1 MKAGCFREKKPRK
14 FSFYGTKDLVRPS
27 IGAIRPSKVGFA
39 RESPENGLM
48 RFALVSLVL
57 SVSIHGGAPE
67 SITPQNVSRMKI
79 AWTYDTGESP
89 HVFPAK
95 ASHFEATPVYADGK
109 LYISTPGGLV
119 IALDADSGKEIWKRD
134 LHVKHNWDFSE
145 PTTRGV
151 TLAGK
156 SIFLGTP
163 DARLVCMDRTTGEP
177 CEGFGKSG
185 EVSLT
190 AGLRRA
196 PLYNGEYGVSSPPA
210 VYKDVVIVGSYVA
223 DNSRAI
229 MATGEVRG
237 FDAKTGALRWTW
249 HPLDAKLSAGAAN
262 TWSTIVI
269 DQTSGLVF
277 LPTSSP
283 SPDYFGGLRPGDNR
297 DANSIVVLK
306 AETGEKVWAFQTVH
320 HDLWDYDVAS
330 KPLLFPGKDGPAVA
344 VGSKTGHLFLF
355 NRATGKPLF
364 PIEERAVPESDVKG
378 EQSSPTQPFPTAP
391 PALVPQKIEEKDIW
405 GPTPQAREACLAIF
419 HSLRNDGIFTP
430 PSERGS
436 LMVPGNIGGL
446 QWGGAT
452 WDSKNRLLIAP
463 VNRFPAVIRLIP
475 SAQVAEQRKAHADRE
490 TATQFGAQYGMS
502 RQFFVNDGVPCIAPP
517 WGELVAVNPDTGKIA
532 WRSPLGSFG
541 PDDAHTVPGSPNLG
555 GVAMTETG
563 VAFVGATLDAKLRA
577 FDTSTGREIWKGDLP
592 AAARATPAI
601 YRTAGGREMVAI
613 SAGGIDFGSA
623 TLDSKIVVFAL
634 NE

>member
-1 MKAGCFREKKPRK
+1 
-14 FSFYGTKDLVRPS
+14 
-27 IGAIRPSKVGFA
+27 
-39 RESPENGLM
+39 M
-48 RFALVSLVL
+48 RFAFGLLLTLSLQ
-57 SVSIHGGAPE
+57 GGAPE
-67 SITPQNVSRMKI
+67 SITPQNVSKMKV

-95 ASHFEATPVYADGK
+95 ASHFETTPVYADGK

-119 IALDADSGKEIWKRD
+119 IALDADTGKEIWKRD
-134 LHVKHNWDFSE
+134 LHVNRDWDFSE

-151 TLAGK
+151 TIAGK
-156 SIFLGTP
+156 MIYAGTP

-177 CEGFGKSG
+177 CDGFGKSG
-185 EVSLT
+185 EVNLT
-190 AGLRRA
+190 TGLRRA
-196 PLYNGEYGVSSPPA
+196 PMYKGEYGVSSPPA

-223 DNSRAI
+223 DNGRAL
-229 MATGEVRG
+229 MATGEVRA
-237 FDAKTGALRWTW
+237 FDAKTGELRWTW

-262 TWSTIVI
+262 TWSTIVV
-269 DQTSGLVF
+269 DQATGLVF

-283 SPDYFGGLRPGDNR
+283 SPDYYGGLRPGDNR

-306 AETGEKVWAFQTVH
+306 AETGERVWAFQTVH

-330 KPLLFPGKDGPAVA
+330 KPLLFPGKNGPAIA

-355 NRATGKPLF
+355 DRATGKPLF
-364 PIEERAVPESDVKG
+364 AIEERAVPQSDVKG
-378 EQSSPTQPFPTAP
+378 EQSSPTQPFPSLP
-391 PALVPQKIEEKDIW
+391 PSLVPQKIEEKDIW

-446 QWGGAT
+446 QWGGAA
-452 WDSKNRLLIAP
+452 WDAKNRLLIAP
-463 VNRFPAVIRLIP
+463 VNRLPAIIRLIP
-475 SAQVAEQRKAHADRE
+475 SAQVAEQRKAHPDRE
-490 TATQFGAQYGMS
+490 TATQFGTPFGMS
-502 RQFFVNDGVPCIAPP
+502 REFFINDGAPCIAPP

-532 WRSPLGSFG
+532 WRSPLGTFG
-541 PDDAHTVPGSPNLG
+541 PDAAHSAPGSPTLG

-563 VAFVGATLDAKLRA
+563 VGFVGATLDAKLRA
-577 FDTSTGREIWKGDLP
+577 FDTSTGREIWKADLP

-601 YRTAGGREMVAI
+601 YRTASGREMVVIA
-613 SAGGIDFGSA
+613 AGGIDFGSA
-623 TLDSKIVVFAL
+623 KLDSKIVAFAL